1 MKTTV
6 VKGVLTSYE
15 LMLAILFRW
24 RVLCATTILCG
35 SDAVT
40 DPVTGRII
48 LNYSYTHSICR
59 RRGGRFVV
67 VGVVH
72 AWVGQILLNCY
83 IFKSFFYWS
92 SLANFHVRA

>member
-24 RVLCATTILCG
+24 CVRCATTILCG

-48 LNYSYTHSICR
+48 LNYTHSICR
-59 RRGGRFVV
+59 RRGWRFVV
-67 VGVVH
+67 VGVEH

-83 IFKSFFYWS
+83 IFKSFFYRS
-92 SLANFHVRA
+92 SLANFHVSA